1 MCKET
6 YKEDPMTTLTV
17 TGNICAQEL
26 SEILQKHF
34 SDRNIWIDN
43 DGTGAMMYSETASSE
58 DIIVGFLPS
67 LLNSE
72 TIEELQDALVWKD
85 KEIKE
90 LEKTTAKALESVQT
104 FQRQHQALYDRFVSL
119 RQVFDEQKLSLLNTL
134 WIRCGAYHP
143 DLREIPVLEDMSKF
157 TENEDRVGEFA
168 VGETLGQGQFATVRS
183 CCRDGSDHE
192 LAVKIIK
199 KDRFTTFTALKRI
212 SNEIK
217 ILRRLRSDF
226 IVSVKDVVQT
236 MDNLYIVTEKGGRD
250 LFESFDD
257 NPDGVPESWAKEV
270 IVCVLKAVL
279 YCHEQGICHR
289 GPYRA
294 QYDMNHIFTV
304 EKLTNSRYD
313 LPLLMCYLP
322 SHRK

>member
-1 MCKET
+1 MKLFLR
-6 YKEDPMTTLTV
+6 MQNNTLTV

-26 SEILQKHF
+26 AEILRLHF
-34 SDRNIWIDN
+34 ENRVVWIDN
-43 DGTGAMMYSETASSE
+43 EGTEDSLRTYEESSSTNE
-58 DIIVGFLPS
+58 LIIGNLQTS
-67 LLNSE
+67 KLNGTLIE
-72 TIEELQDALVWKD
+72 LHDTINWKNN
-85 KEIKE
+85 EIKE

-119 RQVFDEQKLSLLNTL
+119 RQIFDEQKLSLLNTL
-134 WIRCGAYHP
+134 WIHCGAYHP
-143 DLREIPVLEDMSKF
+143 ELREIPVLEDMAKF
-157 TENEDRVGEFA
+157 VETEDRVGEFQ

-236 MDNLYIVTEKGGRD
+236 MNNLYIVTERGGCD

-257 NPDGVPESWAKEV
+257 TPDGVPESWAKEI

-279 YCHEQGICHR
+279 YCHNQGICHR
-289 GPYRA
+289 GKYC
-294 QYDMNHIFTV
+294 I
-304 EKLTNSRYD
+304 
-313 LPLLMCYLP
+313 
-322 SHRK
+322 